1 MQNFKKKIKRFFNK
15 KAEGSVS
22 TGIKV
27 LTSIV
32 VGALLLTGLYG
43 VVTGVVLPSTTEKI
57 ESMFNYEVAGGGS
70 GGDGGFGGGS
80 GTPEVVPSVEE
91 LQETYEFTYYSTVY
105 QAVNDVNGGTI
116 GNNADIAEE
125 NKADA
130 VAGIFTDD
138 EGMPNVVLLKDFEA
152 SSDAEFRICPETD
165 MIINLGGNTLSC
177 TGAPVIDS
185 KGGNLTIDGRIEGST
200 IRGVN
205 QNTLQLRAGAVTL
218 NRGNYVN
225 ESNTTSTVNT
235 IMTAANLTINN
246 ANINGVNNGGSIR
259 GISPSG
265 SPVIN
270 IENTDITVKSTSQNY
285 TATGIGSLNQLTLS
299 NSSINIESS
308 GVIYGIQNGQS
319 GKNGAK
325 ADITNTSITVKSDN
339 TTGKRCYSIL
349 NYGEVDIDEVDI
361 IQTTDTSE
369 SAAICDYYKLNADN
383 LNINTKSNAKNT
395 FGIYVN
401 SASAVELSNS
411 YIYAEVTDK
420 YIFEFDVSCMALAN
434 FGTTTADNTTFLVS
448 GPYAESGFFNA
459 VSDGTYDAY
468 PVAISSGGNIV
479 LNDCTV
485 RGIHAG
491 MSSSGGSV
499 VINGGTYE
507 GFSHGGIYFSG
518 ADTTSYVKNAT
529 IGECENYT
537 GYDDNGTNH
546 AGFYIGSNSNIT
558 VYMDNCRIYG
568 LNQPIVMR
576 GSAGEENNKLYI
588 SNSTID
594 FENANPNAYIRIDDI
609 THRFYIG
616 SGNNFD
622 VSNVKPA
629 VDLTQNDLAT
639 VVVSTGD
646 VYCQD

>member
-1 MQNFKKKIKRFFNK
+1 MQNLKKKIKRFFNK

-43 VVTGVVLPSTTEKI
+43 VVARVVLPASSDKVN
-57 ESMFNYEVAGGGS
+57 SMFSYEAEGGVGGS

-80 GTPEVVPSVEE
+80 GTPELVPSVEE
-91 LQETYEFTYYSTVY
+91 LQETYEFTYYSTMY
-105 QAVNDVNGGTI
+105 DAVQDVNSGTI
-116 GNNADIAEE
+116 GNSADITEE

-138 EGMPNVVLLKDFEA
+138 EGMPNVILMQDFET
-152 SSDAEFRICPETD
+152 DRLQPNTD

-185 KGGNLTIDGRIEGST
+185 LGGNLTIDGRIEGST
-200 IRGVN
+200 IKGAN
-205 QNTLQLRAGAVTL
+205 ANTLQLRAGAVTL
-218 NRGNYVN
+218 NRGNYIN
-225 ESNTTSTVNT
+225 ESNTTSTINT

-246 ANINGVNNGGSIR
+246 ANINGVNNGGNIR
-259 GISPSG
+259 GITPSG
-265 SPVIN
+265 SPVIS
-270 IENTDITVKSTSQNY
+270 IENTDITIKSTSQNH
-285 TATGIGSLNQLTLS
+285 TVTGLGSTNQLTLS
-299 NSSINIESS
+299 NSSINIEGS
-308 GVIYGIQNGQS
+308 GAIFAFQNGQS
-319 GKNGAK
+319 GKNDSK
-325 ADITNTSITVKSDN
+325 ANISNTSFTVKSDN

-361 IQTTDTSE
+361 IQIADTSE
-369 SAAICDYYKLNADN
+369 SAAICDNYKLNANN
-383 LNINTKSNAKNT
+383 LNINTKGNAKNT
-395 FGIYVN
+395 FGIY
-401 SASAVELSNS
+401 ASSTSTVELSNS

-420 YIFEFDVSCMALAN
+420 HISEFDVSCMALAN

-468 PVAISSGGNIV
+468 PVAISSGGNIT
-479 LNDCTV
+479 LNNCTA
-485 RGIHAG
+485 RGMHAG

-499 VINGGTYE
+499 VIDGGTYE
-507 GFSHGGIYFSG
+507 GFGHGGIYFSG
-518 ADTTSYVKNAT
+518 ENTTSYVKNAT

-537 GYDDNGTNH
+537 GYADNGTNH
-546 AGFYIGSNSNIT
+546 AGFYMGSNNNIT
-558 VYMDNCRIYG
+558 VYMDNCKIYG

-576 GSAGEENNKLYI
+576 GSSGEENITLYI
-588 SNSTID
+588 SNSNID
-594 FENANPNAYIRIDDI
+594 FENANANAYIRIDDI
-609 THRFYIG
+609 THRLYIG

-629 VDLTQNDLAT
+629 FDLTQNDLAT